1 MILVMQ
7 QKKIGSLSFRASL
20 NAGLSYHLK
29 QPTIWLGTKQKKRK
43 QNGEKMKRKEIDMGE
58 KREENNGAKS
68 RRRGKKRKKK
78 KE

>member
-29 QPTIWLGTKQKKRK
+29 QPTIWLGTKQKKK
-43 QNGEKMKRKEIDMGE
+43 KTEWGKNEKER
-58 KREENNGAKS
+58 N
-68 RRRGKKRKKK
+68 
-78 KE
+78 